1 MINLLIESIIPLT
14 AILLLFLALHKPM
27 LTHLGANKVYV
38 MWLILPIGLFAYNL
52 PLSWFESFSLGSAE
66 IQRYIV
72 SPAEILQQDFVREWL
87 IATWALFVSLLLSY
101 WFLSHLL
108 FKKNLNLRTIDH
120 SFKQKLPAK
129 LPAYMSAHAYSP
141 MLVGLFKQKLILPED
156 FTLLYNDEQQRL
168 IVEHE
173 ICHFDRNDIYWN
185 LIAFVLLAFFWF
197 HPLAWLAY
205 FRFRRDQELSCDQT
219 VLARKRA
226 ESRINYSKALL
237 VAAETAP
244 PLAFAQLSFKKYGDK
259 EIMFER
265 IKQIKKNANASKVGL
280 ALVSLLSVSLL
291 SGLSYAGNV
300 GSSGNEGLAGNKLK
314 EVKGV
319 HPIVRIEPKYPIQAA
334 RDRIEGAVV
343 LKFDVNPAG
352 KVENV
357 SVIKAIP
364 EQTFNKEARRAL
376 KQWEYNA
383 NGKYH
388 KDLLVQLDFRMDK
401 DSTFHT
407 GNLIEKIKVVK

>member
-1 MINLLIESIIPLT
+1 
-14 AILLLFLALHKPM
+14 
-27 LTHLGANKVYV
+27 
-38 MWLILPIGLFAYNL
+38 
-52 PLSWFESFSLGSAE
+52 
-66 IQRYIV
+66 
-72 SPAEILQQDFVREWL
+72 
-87 IATWALFVSLLLSY
+87 
-101 WFLSHLL
+101 
-108 FKKNLNLRTIDH
+108 
-120 SFKQKLPAK
+120 
-129 LPAYMSAHAYSP
+129 
-141 MLVGLFKQKLILPED
+141 
-156 FTLLYNDEQQRL
+156 
-168 IVEHE
+168 
-173 ICHFDRNDIYWN
+173 
-185 LIAFVLLAFFWF
+185 
-197 HPLAWLAY
+197 LAWLAY

-265 IKQIKKNANASKVGL
+265 IKQIKQNANSSKLGL

-300 GSSGNEGLAGNKLK
+300 GTPGGEGQEGNKLK
-314 EVKGV
+314 EVEGL
-319 HPIVRIEPKYPIQAA
+319 HPIVRIEPRYPIQAA
-334 RDRIEGAVV
+334 RDHVEGAVV

-383 NGKYH
+383 KGKYH
-388 KDLLVQLDFRMDK
+388 KDLLVQLDFRMDQ
-401 DSTFHT
+401 DSTFYT
-407 GNLIEKIKVVK
+407 GDLIEKIKVVK